1 MPIGATIFTSGMIGY
16 GWAIQNGL
24 SVYVCCL
31 LNGMMLGGGLMCSSA
46 VIVYALDS
54 YRDSSNEI
62 FIMNMVFKN
71 FLYYGLSNFVSNW
84 TTDAGPGEVMSV
96 FGGTGFF
103 LVRILLCKLTEI
115 VCYGSS
121 DLYFWEEVEEF
132 LGET

>member
-16 GWAIQNGL
+16 GWAIQHGL
-24 SVYVCCL
+24 NVYVCCL

-71 FLYYGLSNFVSNW
+71 FMYYGLSNFVSNW
-84 TTDAGPGEVMSV
+84 TADAGPGQVMSV

-103 LVRILLCKLTEI
+103 LVQLTF
-115 VCYGSS
+115 VG
-121 DLYFWEEVEEF
+121 
-132 LGET
+132 